1 MPLDIDAIRA
11 RHEPYADTR
20 VAQDIAALL
29 SELDRLTS
37 ELAAA
42 PGAARRWEG
51 LREAA
56 ATVQA
61 ATGLGGDTPLDD
73 DRLAEMVANALQD
86 AARAHYAET
95 ALRTD
100 AEAHSKATAHLRGLV
115 EGQRARAERA
125 EAELAAARRGPV
137 VEWLEDCQWSRVI
150 TPEAWKVVD
159 VCQLKFRV
167 PLPPVVT
174 VVYHVHE
181 KISGCHLYGYT
192 EEEAWDVVGEFCYIV
207 KHTVTNGVPAVEVVK

>member
-29 SELDRLTS
+29 SELDRLAS

-137 VEWLEDCQWSRVI
+137 VEWRQIRDFWRAEVGLFHLSVYDDQWTIR
-150 TPEAWKVVD
+150 VVD
-159 VCQLKFRV
+159 LEADEWA
-167 PLPPVVT
+167 T
-174 VVYHVHE
+174 
-181 KISGCHLYGYT
+181 IASGNEPTMDAGKAAC
-192 EEEAWDVVGEFCYIV
+192 EAAYRRAAGL
-207 KHTVTNGVPAVEVVK
+207 G